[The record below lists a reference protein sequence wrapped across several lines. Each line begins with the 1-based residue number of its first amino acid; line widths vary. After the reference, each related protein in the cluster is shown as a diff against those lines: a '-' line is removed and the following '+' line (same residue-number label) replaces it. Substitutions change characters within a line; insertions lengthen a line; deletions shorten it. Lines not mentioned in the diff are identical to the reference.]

1 MHALQLAPVLPSAAQ
16 VEEHAD
22 EYVVHLEIR
31 DGDAAR
37 VKATYSHGGLDL
49 HIPRVARAHRFALNP
64 DASGV

>member
-1 MHALQLAPVLPSAAQ
+1 MQLTPVLPSAAQ

-31 DGDAAR
+31 DGDAAHVTAICSR
-37 VKATYSHGGLDL
+37 SGLDL
-49 HIPRVARAHRFALNP
+49 HVPRVARAHRFALNP